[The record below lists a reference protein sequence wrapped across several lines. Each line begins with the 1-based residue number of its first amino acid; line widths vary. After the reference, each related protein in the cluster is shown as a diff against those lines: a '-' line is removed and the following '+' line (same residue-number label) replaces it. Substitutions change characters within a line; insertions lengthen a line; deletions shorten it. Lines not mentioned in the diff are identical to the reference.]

1 MVDIVATKAR
11 GTWGGSVSVA
21 LCTHNGAAYL
31 GEQVRSIC
39 AQTLLPDEIIISDD
53 ASTDDTLVLAEAA
66 VAEAAQCGRPR
77 LRVLRN
83 LEPLGVARN
92 FAQAIAA
99 CTGDFIALSDQDDR
113 WQPERLASMLDEF
126 GRRPELLLLH
136 SDARLIDAQG
146 EPVGK
151 GLFHALA
158 VQPFELEWL
167 HGGRAFDVY
176 LRRNLATGATTVFRR
191 RLLDAALPMPDGWL
205 HDEWLAAIASSVGDA
220 DALELPL
227 VDYRQHGRN
236 MIGARRLTWLEEM
249 RRAFAPRG
257 RTHVERA
264 HKAQAWLKRLEELR
278 AKGVQVFAA
287 RIEALRLRWMHQQFR
302 AALPASRVKRALPVL
317 QEMRTGNYDRFGRG
331 LRGVLRDLLEP
342 V

>member
-1 MVDIVATKAR
+1 MVAAHVHGAQGWA
-11 GTWGGSVSVA
+11 VSVA
-21 LCTHNGAAYL
+21 LCTHNGAAYIE
-31 GEQVRSIC
+31 EQVRSIC
-39 AQTLLPDEIIISDD
+39 AQTMLPDEIVISDD
-53 ASTDDTLVLAEAA
+53 ASTDETLALAETA
-66 VAEAAQCGRPR
+66 VAQAAQRGRPR
-77 LRVLRN
+77 LRVLKN

-92 FAQAIAA
+92 FARAIVA

-113 WQPERLASMLDEF
+113 WRPERLATMLTEF
-126 GRRPELLLLH
+126 RRRPELLLLH

-146 EPVGK
+146 QPIGK

-158 VQPFELEWL
+158 VQPFELTWL
-167 HGGRAFDVY
+167 HSGKAFEVY

-191 RLLDAALPMPDGWL
+191 ALLDAALPMPDGWL

-227 VDYRQHGRN
+227 VDYRQHDRN

-264 HKAQAWLKRLEELR
+264 HKVRAWLQRLEDLR
-278 AKGVQVFAA
+278 ASGVQVSAT
-287 RIEALRLRWMHQQFR
+287 RVEALRVRWAHQQFR
-302 AALPASRVKRALPVL
+302 AALPSSRVKRIVPVL

-331 LRGVLRDLLEP
+331 LYGVLRDLLEP